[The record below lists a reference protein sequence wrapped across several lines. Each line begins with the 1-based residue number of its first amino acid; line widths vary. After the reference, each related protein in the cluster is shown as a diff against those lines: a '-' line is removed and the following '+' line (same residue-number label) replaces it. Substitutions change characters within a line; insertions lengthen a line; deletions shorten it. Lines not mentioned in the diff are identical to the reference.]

1 MTDTKALEIV
11 LLEKDKR
18 KKDLAELLGV
28 SVQTIYNKVN
38 NVVDFKTQEVKA
50 ITEFLQLTQ
59 EEMMAIFFAKNVE

>member
-11 LLEKDKR
+11 LLKKDKS

>member
-11 LLEKDKR
+11 LLKKGKS

-28 SVQTIYNKVN
+28 SMQTIYNKIN
-38 NVVDFKTQEVKA
+38 NAVDFKTQEVKA

-59 EEMMAIFFAKNVE
+59 EEMMAIFFAENVE

>member
-11 LLEKDKR
+11 LLEKDKS

-28 SVQTIYNKVN
+28 SMQTIYNKIN

-59 EEMMAIFFAKNVE
+59 EEMMAIFFAGNVE